1 MKQIE
6 TKYNEAVQQIK
17 SAILQSQ
24 LEAARVVNRHMLAL
38 YYGIGKY
45 VSDNTRTGS
54 WGTGAIETISEQLRR
69 ELPGL
74 RGFGVSNIK
83 NMRQFYELWK
93 DVLNRQPVAGDLQG
107 VDNEDS
113 LPAHALLTLNRQPMA
128 DDLDIHDFF
137 SISFSHHCEIMS
149 KTSTIEERVFYIH
162 QAATLHWDK
171 YTLRNNLKA
180 DLFHHQ
186 SQMPNNFATTMPST
200 RYAAKAISM
209 FKDDYLLDFIN
220 VEELG
225 ERDPQ
230 DIDERVIENS
240 IVANVKN
247 FILTF
252 GKDFTFM
259 GNQVH
264 IDKFGHDHYVDLLFF
279 NRELQSLVVFE
290 LKKGEFK
297 PAYLGQLAAYIR
309 MLNDDERKP
318 HENPTIGIVLCCDAD
333 RTYVEYLLQDYNQPM
348 GVATYKVMPEKL
360 KKVLPP
366 EDEMKKLLFI
376 KHDNKEDKE
385 DEV

>member
-1 MKQIE
+1 MKQID

-17 SAILQSQ
+17 SAILQCQ
-24 LEAARVVNRHMLAL
+24 LEAAKAVNRQMLAL
-38 YYGIGKY
+38 YYGIGKF
-45 VSDNTRTGS
+45 VSDNTRKDV
-54 WGTGAIETISEQLRR
+54 WGTGAIEAISEQLRR

-93 DVLNRQPVAGDLQG
+93 DVLNRQPMAGDLQG
-107 VDNEDS
+107 VDNEEI
-113 LPAHALLTLNRQPMA
+113 LPTHALLMLNRQPMA
-128 DDLDIHDFF
+128 DDLDVHDFF

-149 KTSTIEERVFYIH
+149 KTSTVEERVFYIH

-180 DLFHHQ
+180 DFFHHQ
-186 SQMPNNFATTMPST
+186 SQMPNNFAATMPSA
-200 RYAAKAISM
+200 RHAAKAIAM

-252 GKDFTFM
+252 GKDFTFI

-333 RTYVEYLLQDYNQPM
+333 KTYVEYLLQDYNQPM
-348 GVATYKVMPEKL
+348 GVATYQVMPEKL
-360 KKVLPP
+360 RKVLPP
-366 EDEMKKLLFI
+366 EDEMKKLLNGD
-376 KHDNKEDKE
+376 KNK
-385 DEV
+385 

>member
-1 MKQIE
+1 MKQID

-17 SAILQSQ
+17 SAILQCQ
-24 LEAARVVNRHMLAL
+24 LEAAKAVNRQMLAL
-38 YYGIGKY
+38 YYGIGKF
-45 VSDNTRTGS
+45 VSDNTRKDV
-54 WGTGAIETISEQLRR
+54 WGTGAIEAISEQLRR

-93 DVLNRQPVAGDLQG
+93 DVLNRQPMAGDLQG
-107 VDNEDS
+107 VDNEEI
-113 LPAHALLTLNRQPMA
+113 LPAHALLMLNRQPLA
-128 DDLDIHDFF
+128 DDLDVHDFF

-149 KTSTIEERVFYIH
+149 KTSTVEERVFYIH

-186 SQMPNNFATTMPST
+186 SQMPNNFAATMPSA
-200 RYAAKAISM
+200 RHAAKAIAM

-252 GKDFTFM
+252 GKDFTFI

-333 RTYVEYLLQDYNQPM
+333 KTYVEYLLQDYNQPM
-348 GVATYKVMPEKL
+348 GVATYQVMPEKL
-360 KKVLPP
+360 RKVLPP
-366 EDEMKKLLFI
+366 EDEMKKLLNGD
-376 KHDNKEDKE
+376 KNK
-385 DEV
+385 